1 MQAGNTVLVRDL
13 NDMLAGSGEDIAAA
27 IDAADDALALQL
39 QTTLG
44 DHARK
49 LFATQEPA
57 HEASATHAVSVFLHL
72 QHPALQ
78 VDRLTFLFEAST
90 YFLAIGK
97 NTRALVLAKLC
108 LDHATTLEHLPLVR
122 RAHSSLGALQILSAN
137 YAEAATHLENAF
149 AIALRLGDRNASAT
163 ALNNVTG
170 LFSQM
175 GLYRE
180 AIAATKSG
188 LSFADDTPKGDLKRM
203 EISGNG
209 LICAHR
215 SRNHEAALHF
225 LQTGTAIVRKRAVPP
240 TVRAIF
246 EFARAV
252 YLIDSNDAETA
263 SALIQAARADLMP
276 TQNPRVEIAL
286 DLAACLCQ
294 WASRE
299 SGPMRQSRARLR
311 ELYHLSKQTNIQHD
325 DVLLALM
332 RVYGTAVTPEEAKVG
347 MEYARELVEYT
358 TRVKKAKFYH
368 QLSLRGVEV
377 AAPAA
382 GANKSF
388 DPFEKL
394 RAMLTPPASTTDTQV
409 LVAARAGNVEKNEE
423 LTAIHDELAQIR
435 AKALRTEIRSTAY
448 DAAENWAVA
457 AEFFDDNTGEHC
469 FRVGHLAGLLAR
481 EIGMDDEFCVRIEHA
496 ARLHDIGKVAVNEMI
511 LLKPGPLNPVE
522 LTAMREH
529 TNVGA
534 ELLAGT
540 QDETLKMAGEIA
552 HYHHEWWNGAGYPA
566 ALSMME
572 IPMSARIC
580 ALADV
585 YDALTHKRAYKHA
598 WTHEAAVTEIENLQG
613 LQFDP
618 SLVPA
623 FLRVLERARVD
634 GAWVKAAG
642 HGDAQ
647 ANSVIQAR
655 RMLVDAIEAA
665 GT

>member
-1 MQAGNTVLVRDL
+1 MQTRNTVLIRDL
-13 NDMLAGSGEDIAAA
+13 NDMLAGSGEDIAAT
-27 IDAADDALALQL
+27 IDAADDAVAVHLE
-39 QTTLG
+39 TTLA
-44 DHARK
+44 DYARQ

-57 HEASATHAVSVFLHL
+57 HEAAATHAVSVFLHL
-72 QHPALQ
+72 QRAVLQ
-78 VDRLTFLFEAST
+78 EDRLRFLFDAST

-97 NTRALVLAKLC
+97 NTRALVLAKIC
-108 LDHATTLEHLPLVR
+108 LEQASALDNQPLIR
-122 RAHSSLGALQILSAN
+122 RAHSGLGALQILSAD
-137 YAEAATHLENAF
+137 YAEAASHLEQAF
-149 AIALRLGDRNASAT
+149 VIAVRLEDRNAAAA
-163 ALNNVTG
+163 ALTNVTG
-170 LFSQM
+170 LFLQM

-180 AIAATKSG
+180 AIDAAKSG
-188 LSFADDTPKGDLKRM
+188 LTFADDSAKGDLKRM

-215 SRNHEAALHF
+215 SRDHEAALHF
-225 LQTGTAIVRKRAVPP
+225 LQTGTDIVRKRSLPP

-263 SALIQAARADLMP
+263 SALIQAARTDLMP
-276 TQNPRVEIAL
+276 TRNPRVEIAL
-286 DLAACLCQ
+286 DLAHCLCQ

-299 SGPMRQSRARLR
+299 SEAMRRARTRLR
-311 ELYHLSKQTNIQHD
+311 EIYHLSKQTNIQHD
-325 DVLLALM
+325 DVLLAMM
-332 RVYGTAVTPEEAKVG
+332 RVYGTAVTPEEAKIG
-347 MEYARELVEYT
+347 MEYARELVDYT
-358 TRVKKAKFYH
+358 TSVKKAKFYH
-368 QLSLRGVEV
+368 QLTLRGVELHDS
-377 AAPAA
+377 AHDA
-382 GANKSF
+382 GKGF

-394 RAMLTPPASTTDTQV
+394 RSMLTPPAV
-409 LVAARAGNVEKNEE
+409 MRANTVEKNEE
-423 LTAIHDELAQIR
+423 LTAIHEELAKIR
-435 AKALRTEIRSTAY
+435 AKALRAEIRSTAY

-481 EIGMDDEFCVRIEHA
+481 EIGMDEAFCVRVEHA

-540 QDETLKMAGEIA
+540 QDETLKMAAEVA
-552 HYHHEWWNGAGYPA
+552 RYHHEWWNGAGYPA
-566 ALSMME
+566 GLSMME
-572 IPMSARIC
+572 IPLSARVC

-598 WTHEAAVTEIENLQG
+598 WTHEAAVTEIASLKG

-623 FLRVLERARVD
+623 FLRVLERARAD

-642 HGDAQ
+642 HDDVQ
-647 ANSVIQAR
+647 SNSVIQAR